1 MNKFPTFARST
12 CAKMGALAALAVL
25 APAAFAQ
32 TASDPLTDALAGVSL
47 TGVAAA
53 VGVLVLAIIGISMA
67 FKGADVGKRAV
78 RKV

>member
-1 MNKFPTFARST
+1 MNRFNLQTLRMA
-12 CAKMGALAALAVL
+12 AIAAGAALATAVQ
-25 APAAFAQ
+25 AQ

>member
-1 MNKFPTFARST
+1 MNKFARFSLV
-12 CAKMGALAALAVL
+12 ALAASPLAS
-25 APAAFAQ
+25 FAQ

>member
-1 MNKFPTFARST
+1 MNKFARVIRSPRT
-12 CAKMGALAALAVL
+12 ALALVAAAPLAS
-25 APAAFAQ
+25 FAQ
-32 TASDPLTDALAGVSL
+32 ATDPLTAALGGVSL

-67 FKGADVGKRAV
+67 FKGADLGKRAV